1 MNKFERVSET
11 EYGKVLASDCSAKN
25 GVICVTPYENI
36 KLPQCRVLGTISF
49 LPSLLS

>member
-25 GVICVTPYENI
+25 GVICVTPYEKRNRTQHSA
-36 KLPQCRVLGTISF
+36 LWLDVEV
-49 LPSLLS
+49 